1 MLLNDPY
8 NPEDRKILLDLAKA
22 SIEQGLI
29 TGNPISPDISTLS
42 KKITEQ
48 RATFVTLEKNQ
59 QLRGC
64 IGMLQA
70 TRSLVEDVAH
80 NAFAAAFNDSRFP
93 ALERQELE
101 YLEIYISILNPSEP
115 IYFSSEQDLLGQLRP
130 GIDGLILETGSHRGT
145 FLPTVW
151 QSLPEPEKFLAHL
164 KQKAGLPKDFWS
176 NTLRIQR
183 YTTELID

>member
-1 MLLNDPY
+1 MKNQY
-8 NPEDRKILLDLAKA
+8 NFEHRKILLDLAKA

-29 TGNPISPDISTLS
+29 TSKPISPKLS
-42 KKITEQ
+42 NFPAKLTEH
-48 RATFVTLEKNQ
+48 RATFITLEKNQ

-70 TRSLVEDVAH
+70 TRSLLEDVAN
-80 NAFAAAFNDSRFP
+80 NAYSAAFKDPRFP
-93 ALERQELE
+93 ALEKQELE
-101 YLEIYISILNPSEP
+101 HIEIHISILSAPEP
-115 IYFSSEQDLLGQLRP
+115 LYFSSEQDLLAQLHP
-130 GIDGLILETGSHRGT
+130 GIDGLILEEGSKRGT

-164 KQKAGLPKDFWS
+164 KQKAGFSENYWS
-176 NTLRIQR
+176 DTLKIQR